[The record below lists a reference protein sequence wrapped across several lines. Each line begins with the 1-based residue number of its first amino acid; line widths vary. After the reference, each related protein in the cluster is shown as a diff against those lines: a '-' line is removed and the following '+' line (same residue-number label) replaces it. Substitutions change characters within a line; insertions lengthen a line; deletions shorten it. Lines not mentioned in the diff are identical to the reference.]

1 MASSYTTSYG
11 IEKIGSGEQAG
22 TWGTTTNH
30 NLDLLDRIA
39 AYTSVALS
47 GTTHT
52 LTVREASPGSGTE
65 NLQDG
70 MYRVIKFTGA
80 LGANN
85 TVTIAPNTTKAYFII
100 ENATTDSG
108 SSGPYSVILSQG
120 SGANV
125 TVQNGKN
132 VIVYC
137 DGAGSGAAVVDALAD
152 LQVGSLEVTG
162 AAAIDGGLAVT
173 GNVTATGTVE
183 PAGDTAA
190 SDNAAIGYTSAEG
203 LILTGQGSTND
214 VTIKNDADADVLEIP
229 TGTTNVTVVG
239 DVTAGGTLNVTGDT
253 AAGDDA
259 AMGYT
264 SAEGLILTGQGS
276 TNDVTI
282 KNDADADVLEIPTGT
297 TNVTVVGDVTAGGT
311 LNVTGDTAAG
321 DDAAMGYT
329 SAEGLILT
337 GQGSTNDVTIKND
350 ADAEVLE
357 IPTGTTNVTVVG
369 DFTAGGT
376 LNVTGDTASGD
387 DAAVG
392 YTSTEG
398 LILTGQGSTGDVT
411 VKNDADAVVMQVPT
425 GTTGVDFKGNIFTT
439 TAGTSNFVA
448 GVNAGNTIESGGNY
462 NVCVG
467 DEAGTAVT
475 TGDANIYIGF
485 QAGDAATTGGDNV
498 AIGYDALTTMSTA
511 ASNTVVGAYAGD
523 AINTGHQNTLIGHQA
538 GTDLTTGAQN
548 TFLGKNAGDDVTDGA
563 ENTLVGFNAAAHST
577 ALTTGDFNVHLG
589 IYTSAS
595 SADAQT
601 ETVIGYNG
609 QGKGNTTGFIINNG
623 GVYQGNNSAD
633 WSTTSDRRIKK
644 NIEDNEQGLD
654 IINNIRVR
662 NFEYRTE
669 DEITEVPPSAAIET
683 EGVQLGVIAQ
693 EIEEVLPEVV
703 NEESTGV
710 KSVNSGNLTWYLV
723 NAVKELS
730 AQVEELKQWKASH
743 SSDE

>member
-120 SGANV
+120 SGANI

-152 LQVGSLEVTG
+152 LQIGTLEVTG

-239 DVTAGGTLNVTGDT
+239 DVTAAGTLNVTGDT
-253 AAGDDA
+253 AAGDGA

-297 TNVTVVGDVTAGGT
+297 TNVTVVGDVTSAGT

-321 DDAAMGYT
+321 DDAAIGYT

-350 ADAEVLE
+350 ADADVLE

-369 DFTAGGT
+369 DITTSAT
-376 LNVTGDTASGD
+376 LNATGDTAAGD
-387 DAAVG
+387 DAAIG

-411 VKNDADAVVMQVPT
+411 VKNDADAAVIQIPT
-425 GTTGVDFKGNIFTT
+425 GTTGVDFKGNMFTT

-467 DEAGTAVT
+467 DEAGTAIT
-475 TGDANIYIGF
+475 TGDNNVFIGYA
-485 QAGDAATTGGDNV
+485 AGDN
-498 AIGYDALTTMSTA
+498 MSTGSGNTHVGKDA
-511 ASNTVVGAYAGD
+511 GTDQTTASD
-523 AINTGHQNTLIGHQA
+523 NTLIGTSA
-538 GTDLTTGAQN
+538 GANITDGPYN
-548 TFLGKNAGDDVTDGA
+548 TLVGNLVGDDVTSG
-563 ENTLVGFNAAAHST
+563 TYMT
-577 ALTTGDFNVHLG
+577 M
-589 IYTSAS
+589 
-595 SADAQT
+595 
-601 ETVIGYNG
+601 IGYNLAASAADGENQIVLG
-609 QGKGNTTGFIINNG
+609 QGIGGEADNCFTFGKSGNKMFNNFSSNNSWSQSSDERLKTSVDDNTLGLGFINDLETKTYKWKPSNEIDE
-623 GVYQGNNSAD
+623 SLTD
-633 WSTTSDRRIKK
+633 HHF
-644 NIEDNEQGLD
+644 EDNKKDTDVLMYGMMAQ
-654 IINNIRVR
+654 NVK
-662 NFEYRTE
+662 
-669 DEITEVPPSAAIET
+669 AAMDTHNHSSFTGWSESKDGSQNLSREMFVIPLIKA
-683 EGVQLGVIAQ
+683 VQ
-693 EIEEVLPEVV
+693 
-703 NEESTGV
+703 
-710 KSVNSGNLTWYLV
+710 
-723 NAVKELS
+723 ELS
-730 AQVEELKQWKASH
+730 NQVQELTAQVEELKK
-743 SSDE
+743 

>member
-80 LGANN
+80 LGADN

-282 KNDADADVLEIPTGT
+282 KNDADADVLEIPTC
-297 TNVTVVGDVTAGGT
+297 
-311 LNVTGDTAAG
+311 
-321 DDAAMGYT
+321 
-329 SAEGLILT
+329 
-337 GQGSTNDVTIKND
+337 
-350 ADAEVLE
+350 
-357 IPTGTTNVTVVG
+357 TTNVTVVG

-398 LILTGQGSTGDVT
+398 RIVPGQGSTGDVT

>member
-1 MASSYTTSYG
+1 MASTYVNDLRLNEMGTGDESGNWGVVTNTNLELIGEAFSYG
-11 IEKIGSGEQAG
+11 TEAI
-22 TWGTTTNH
+22 TTNADTH
-30 NLDLLDRIA
+30 STTIADGATDPGRSMYVKYTGTLDSTCTVSLL
-39 AYTSVALS
+39 
-47 GTTHT
+47 
-52 LTVREASPGSGTE
+52 P
-65 NLQDG
+65 
-70 MYRVIKFTGA
+70 
-80 LGANN
+80 N
-85 TVTIAPNTTKAYFII
+85 TVSKLWII
-100 ENATTDSG
+100 ENATSG
-108 SSGPYSVILSQG
+108 GHKLSIKQG
-120 SGANV
+120 SGAEIV
-125 TVQNGKN
+125 IRNGDVKA
-132 VIVYC
+132 VYS
-137 DGAGSGAAVVDALAD
+137 DGAGSGAAMFDALID
-152 LQVGSLEVTG
+152 LNVGTKLSINNAGTGDGSEATLLMSTAESDIAANDIIGKIQFQAPDEGTGTDANLVAAEIAAVSEGDFSSSSNATKLSFKTGASEAAAEKMTLSSSGVLEVTG
-162 AAAIDGGLAVT
+162 HIST
-173 GNVTATGTVE
+173 SSTVN

-190 SDNAAIGYTSAEG
+190 GDNAAIGYTSAEG
-203 LILTGQGSTND
+203 LILTGQGST
-214 VTIKNDADADVLEIP
+214 
-229 TGTTNVTVVG
+229 
-239 DVTAGGTLNVTGDT
+239 
-253 AAGDDA
+253 
-259 AMGYT
+259 
-264 SAEGLILTGQGS
+264 
-276 TNDVTI
+276 
-282 KNDADADVLEIPTGT
+282 
-297 TNVTVVGDVTAGGT
+297 
-311 LNVTGDTAAG
+311 
-321 DDAAMGYT
+321 
-329 SAEGLILT
+329 
-337 GQGSTNDVTIKND
+337 
-350 ADAEVLE
+350 
-357 IPTGTTNVTVVG
+357 
-369 DFTAGGT
+369 
-376 LNVTGDTASGD
+376 
-387 DAAVG
+387 
-392 YTSTEG
+392 
-398 LILTGQGSTGDVT
+398 GDVT
-411 VKNDADAVVMQVPT
+411 VKNDADGVVMQVPT

-669 DEITEVPPSAAIET
+669 DEITEVPTSAAIQT

-730 AQVEELKQWKASH
+730 AQVEELKQWKAEHDCCSG
-743 SSDE
+743 

>member
-80 LGANN
+80 LGADN

-152 LQVGSLEVTG
+152 LQVGTLEVTG

-173 GNVTATGTVE
+173 GNVTATGTLE

-350 ADAEVLE
+350 ADADVLE

-467 DEAGTAVT
+467 DEAGTAIT
-475 TGDANIYIGF
+475 TGDGNVFIGYA
-485 QAGDAATTGGDNV
+485 AGDN
-498 AIGYDALTTMSTA
+498 MSTGSGNTFVGKDA
-511 ASNTVVGAYAGD
+511 GTDQSTASD
-523 AINTGHQNTLIGHQA
+523 NTLIGTSA
-538 GTDLTTGAQN
+538 GANITDGPYN
-548 TFLGKNAGDDVTDGA
+548 TLVGNLVGDDVTSG
-563 ENTLVGFNAAAHST
+563 TYIT
-577 ALTTGDFNVHLG
+577 M
-589 IYTSAS
+589 
-595 SADAQT
+595 
-601 ETVIGYNG
+601 IGYNLAASAADGENQITLG
-609 QGKGNTTGFIINNG
+609 QGIGSEANNCLTFGKPGNKMFNNFATNNSWSQSSDERLKTDISDNSLGLGFINDLETKTYKWKPSNEIPEELTEHHFAENQKETDVLMYGMMAQTVKAAMDKHNHSEFTG
-623 GVYQGNNSAD
+623 
-633 WSTTSDRRIKK
+633 WSESKDGSQNLSREMFVIPLIK
-644 NIEDNEQGLD
+644 
-654 IINNIRVR
+654 
-662 NFEYRTE
+662 
-669 DEITEVPPSAAIET
+669 A
-683 EGVQLGVIAQ
+683 VQ
-693 EIEEVLPEVV
+693 
-703 NEESTGV
+703 
-710 KSVNSGNLTWYLV
+710 
-723 NAVKELS
+723 ELS
-730 AQVEELKQWKASH
+730 AQVQDLTAQVEELKK
-743 SSDE
+743 

>member
-120 SGANV
+120 SGANI

-152 LQVGSLEVTG
+152 LQIGTLEVTG

-239 DVTAGGTLNVTGDT
+239 DVTSAGTLNVTGDT

-259 AMGYT
+259 AIGYT

-276 TNDVTI
+276 TTDVTI

-297 TNVTVVGDVTAGGT
+297 TNVTVVGDITTSAT
-311 LNVTGDTAAG
+311 LNATGDTAAG
-321 DDAAMGYT
+321 DDAA
-329 SAEGLILT
+329 I
-337 GQGSTNDVTIKND
+337 
-350 ADAEVLE
+350 
-357 IPTGTTNVTVVG
+357 
-369 DFTAGGT
+369 
-376 LNVTGDTASGD
+376 
-387 DAAVG
+387 G

-411 VKNDADAVVMQVPT
+411 VKNDADAAVIQIPT
-425 GTTGVDFKGNIFTT
+425 GTTGVDFKGNMFTT

-467 DEAGTAVT
+467 DEAGTAIT
-475 TGDANIYIGF
+475 TGDNNVFIGYG
-485 QAGDAATTGGDNV
+485 AGDA
-498 AIGYDALTTMSTA
+498 MSTGSGNTHVGKDA
-511 ASNTVVGAYAGD
+511 GTDQTTASD
-523 AINTGHQNTLIGHQA
+523 NTLIGTSA
-538 GTDLTTGAQN
+538 GANITDGPYN
-548 TFLGKNAGDDVTDGA
+548 TLVGNLVGDDVTSG
-563 ENTLVGFNAAAHST
+563 TYMT
-577 ALTTGDFNVHLG
+577 M
-589 IYTSAS
+589 
-595 SADAQT
+595 
-601 ETVIGYNG
+601 IGYNLAASAADGENQIVLG
-609 QGKGNTTGFIINNG
+609 QGIGGEADNCFTFGKSGNKMFNNFSSNNSWSQSSDERLKTSVDDNTLGLGFINDLETKTYKWKPSNEIDE
-623 GVYQGNNSAD
+623 SLTD
-633 WSTTSDRRIKK
+633 HHF
-644 NIEDNEQGLD
+644 EDNKKDTDVLMYGMMAQ
-654 IINNIRVR
+654 NVK
-662 NFEYRTE
+662 
-669 DEITEVPPSAAIET
+669 AAMDTHNHSSFTGWSESKDGSQNLSREMFVIPLIKA
-683 EGVQLGVIAQ
+683 VQ
-693 EIEEVLPEVV
+693 
-703 NEESTGV
+703 
-710 KSVNSGNLTWYLV
+710 
-723 NAVKELS
+723 ELS
-730 AQVEELKQWKASH
+730 NQVQELTAQVEELKK
-743 SSDE
+743 

>member
-100 ENATTDSG
+100 ENATTDSC

-282 KNDADADVLEIPTGT
+282 KNDADAD
-297 TNVTVVGDVTAGGT
+297 
-311 LNVTGDTAAG
+311 
-321 DDAAMGYT
+321 
-329 SAEGLILT
+329 
-337 GQGSTNDVTIKND
+337 
-350 ADAEVLE
+350 VLE

>member
-264 SAEGLILTGQGS
+264 SAEGLIMTGQGR

-282 KNDADADVLEIPTGT
+282 KNDAA
-297 TNVTVVGDVTAGGT
+297 
-311 LNVTGDTAAG
+311 
-321 DDAAMGYT
+321 
-329 SAEGLILT
+329 
-337 GQGSTNDVTIKND
+337 
-350 ADAEVLE
+350 AEVLQ